1 MTENATRPAASAQNT
16 PAQDTAADNTES
28 LLQIRVVPEFKAA
41 AAARRLKARAPESHL
56 STVRRARKINRIL
69 GETYPYAVAELDFNT
84 PFELLIATVLSAQT
98 TDVRVN
104 SVTGAL

>member
-1 MTENATRPAASAQNT
+1 MTENATHPATAAQNT

-41 AAARRLKARAPESHL
+41 AAPARRLKARAPESHL

-69 GETYPYAVAELDFNT
+69 GETYPYAVAELDFDT
-84 PFELLIATVLSAQT
+84 PFELLIATVLSAQI

-104 SVTGAL
+104 L